1 MTKLKTLYISAAL
14 ALLLILPIASSTEAM
29 PAANSW
35 GVEVYFTP
43 GVVPQGDYYVSMWAQ
58 THPGATCY
66 AHVVY
71 STGYDRY
78 RSEARITDQ
87 KGHAWWQW
95 HDETG
100 DSGKGTVTCTWK
112 GKTRQDTGGYTT
124 TRNP

>member
-1 MTKLKTLYISAAL
+1 MKRLYASAAL
-14 ALLLILPIASSTEAM
+14 ALLLTL
-29 PAANSW
+29 PAAASTAAKSHTNSNSW

-43 GVVPQGDYYVSMWAQ
+43 AVVPLGDYYVSMWVR

-78 RSEARITDQ
+78 RSEARIADAR
-87 KGHAWWQW
+87 GHVWWQW

-112 GKTRQDTGGYTT
+112 GHTRQDTDRYSTS
-124 TRNP
+124 RNP

>member
-1 MTKLKTLYISAAL
+1 MTKLKPLYTTTAL
-14 ALLLILPIASSTEAM
+14 ALLLIFASTSSTQAM
-29 PAANSW
+29 PTPHSW
-35 GVEVYFTP
+35 EVEVYFTP
-43 GVVPQGDYYVSMWAQ
+43 AMVPLGDYYVSMWAQ

-78 RSEARITDQ
+78 RSEARTADER
-87 KGHAWWQW
+87 GHAWWQW

-112 GKTRQDTGGYTT
+112 GKTRQDTDWYKTT
-124 TRNP
+124 TNP